1 MAGSASGAAKRRDN
15 RLRRDRERAEK
26 AGLHA
31 RGVQDWVPVSALFSD
46 PRYQRPLDQRH
57 VDRMAADFNPDAL
70 GVVYVSDRGN
80 GTMAVMDGFH
90 RVAVMRQLGW
100 NDQKMPAL
108 VFTGL
113 TLQEEAEIFTAMNKD
128 RRQPSR
134 IHLFRAQVAAGDK
147 HAVALNEVLVE
158 CGVQV
163 ISGPGPRH
171 LQAVG
176 AVQKIVEIAGPDVVR
191 RAIKIATAAWS
202 QYDDALTGP
211 LLSGLALLIYAEGG
225 IDDKAMT
232 KQLANHTPAL
242 IMNKAKVTKEVNPE
256 LHQPAAVATV
266 LTSVYNQ
273 RRRSGRLP
281 SFDYRGW
288 PKRSPT
294 GLLHGNGWSD
304 EPGLDSDDDDDSED

>member
-1 MAGSASGAAKRRDN
+1 MAGNTSGAAKRRDN
-15 RLRRDRERAEK
+15 RLKRDRERAEA

-31 RGVQDWVPVSALFSD
+31 RGVQDWVPVDALFSD

-57 VDRMAADFNPDAL
+57 IDRMAAEFNPDAL
-70 GVVYVSDRGN
+70 GVIYVSDRGN
-80 GTMAVMDGFH
+80 GTIAVMDGFH

-100 NDQKMPAL
+100 DDQKMPAL

-113 TLQEEAEIFTAMNKD
+113 SVQEEAEIFTAMNKD

-158 CGVQV
+158 CGVKV
-163 ISGPGPRH
+163 IAGPAPRH

-176 AVQKIVEIAGPDVVR
+176 AVQKVIEIAGADIVR
-191 RAIKIATAAWS
+191 RAVKIATTAWS
-202 QYDDALTGP
+202 QHDDALAGP
-211 LLSGLALLIYAEGG
+211 LLSGLALLIYAEAD
-225 IDDKAMT
+225 IDDKAMIRR
-232 KQLANHTPAL
+232 LEDHTPGM
-242 IMNKAKVTKEVNPE
+242 IMNKAKVTKEVNPD

-266 LTSVYNQ
+266 LTTLYNQ
-273 RRRSGRLP
+273 RRRTGRLP
-281 SFDYRGW
+281 SFEYRGW

-294 GLLHGNGWSD
+294 GLLHGNGWTED
-304 EPGLDSDDDDDSED
+304 RTALDDDDQDDD

>member
-1 MAGSASGAAKRRDN
+1 MAGNSQGAATRRD
-15 RLRRDRERAEK
+15 LRTKRDRERAEK
-26 AGLHA
+26 VGLHA
-31 RGVQDWVPVSALFSD
+31 RGVQDWVPVSTLFSD

-70 GVVYVSDRGN
+70 GVIYVSDRGN

-100 NDQKMPAL
+100 DDQKMPAL
-108 VFTGL
+108 VFVGL

-134 IHLFRAQVAAGDK
+134 IHLFRAQVAAGDP

-163 ISGPGPRH
+163 VAGPGPRH

-176 AVQKIVEIAGPDVVR
+176 AVQKIVEIAGADIVR
-191 RAIKIATAAWS
+191 RAIKITTTAWS
-202 QYDDALTGP
+202 QHDDALAGP
-211 LLSGLALLIYAEGG
+211 LLSGLALLIYAEGS
-225 IDDKAMT
+225 IDDKAMI
-232 KQLANHTPAL
+232 KQLADHTPGM
-242 IMNKAKVTKEVNPE
+242 IMNKAKVTKEVNPD

-266 LTSVYNQ
+266 MTTVYNQ
-273 RRRSGRLP
+273 RRRTGRLP

-294 GLLHGNGWSD
+294 GLLHGNGWTDDQTDIEDD
-304 EPGLDSDDDDDSED
+304 EE